1 MWEMEHFE
9 KREGTNRGKDSEGE
23 GLKGQSVM
31 VQGTLRLACSLDI
44 LRKHPRAQSTL
55 YTRHSRMSLSSRRPA
70 EASSLS
76 NQCGAAARI
85 LFNSIS
91 CLPCHAHQ
99 RKAQGYSG
107 DLQGGKAK
115 VTRVRSGKGRRSAT
129 RDRRRLHTADPN
141 AGSAVACSAPAPGKP
156 CGRTRFC
163 ALLVSSL
170 THMLICWNVKN
181 TCCFAGRILFG
192 HMFHSVENST

>member
-76 NQCGAAARI
+76 NQCGAAARS

-99 RKAQGYSG
+99 RKAQGNSG

-115 VTRVRSGKGRRSAT
+115 VTRVRSSGKGRRSAT

-141 AGSAVACSAPAPGKP
+141 AGSAVACSAPAPGSP

-163 ALLVSSL
+163 ALVSSL
-170 THMLICWNVKN
+170 THADLLECERHMLFCW
-181 TCCFAGRILFG
+181 A
-192 HMFHSVENST
+192 NSIWAST